1 MIGRNDS
8 SVREWRAAL
17 SAAPLPL
24 IFAAI
29 VIVSF
34 TGFSER
40 LRANEKALCASVAFH
55 ASEEISAS
63 MARLID
69 SGEGLSSEL
78 GSDPE
83 PGKGYIQTLSEAIL
97 RASPSVTGVSVAPS
111 AIVKY
116 HFPENGNESLIGH
129 DLLSNPERRDSLT
142 RAAELKTALVSGPF
156 ESVDGGSFL
165 FVRYPV
171 FSRDKLWGFVSLTID
186 SAKLFESF
194 NLESHYPGIRFA
206 ISGTSGKAAT
216 GESEQAPVD
225 RFLGGTAAVWSRG
238 GVSQRISLP
247 GAEWRIHVMP
257 FGGWTLVDPYLYILF
272 GAGLTASLILFF
284 VFYSR
289 ARLRKA
295 KAGNKESWLETSV
308 KAAGRDD
315 LARGD
320 KEANR
325 EKPARED
332 EKANGEEQPSGDE
345 AVKAVQIPEKVVIA
359 SRNADSGSEEARI
372 PATVLPTAA
381 SVEESPGRFD
391 QEPAMGSLF
400 PGLADIAK
408 HGGRQL
414 RFRGPA
420 VKGELYMPEASA
432 LASAGVLPLLKDAAP
447 EERPRPAPPE
457 QDAERE
463 PKPGPEPKT
472 PPKPAATP
480 GPAAPSGPVAAVPA
494 PKQEFLFSLEEEPS
508 REDCAI
514 LVVDD
519 SDANRDIMGRML
531 SLRGYHADFAGSGEE
546 AISLCAGR
554 QYDIIF
560 MDCFMPDMDGY
571 RTCAAIREKAPDSGA
586 KIIGMSARIGEQ
598 ELRRCRD
605 AGMDELLAKPFTMKQ
620 MLAHLDKGT

>member
-1 MIGRNDS
+1 
-8 SVREWRAAL
+8 VL

-34 TGFSER
+34 AVFSER
-40 LRANEKALCASVAFH
+40 LRANEKALCTSVAFH
-55 ASEEISAS
+55 AAEEVSAS
-63 MARLID
+63 MALLIE
-69 SGEGLSSEL
+69 SGGSLSDGLESNPA
-78 GSDPE
+78 PE
-83 PGKGYIQTLSEAIL
+83 KGYVQALSEKIL

-111 AIVKY
+111 AVVKY

-186 SAKLFESF
+186 FAKLFESF

-206 ISGTSGKAAT
+206 ISGSPDAVAT
-216 GESEQAPVD
+216 GGSEQASVD
-225 RFLGGTAAVWSRG
+225 RFLGGAAAAWNKG
-238 GVSQRISLP
+238 GVSQKISLP

-257 FGGWTLVDPYLYILF
+257 SRGWTLVDPYLYILF
-272 GAGLTASLILFF
+272 GAGLTASVILFF

-289 ARLRKA
+289 ARMRKIKA
-295 KAGNKESWLETSV
+295 KNKESWLETSV
-308 KAAGRDD
+308 KAAGGDD
-315 LARGD
+315 LTR
-320 KEANR
+320 KERA
-325 EKPARED
+325 
-332 EKANGEEQPSGDE
+332 ANGEKTVHEDKTANGGKTALGDE
-345 AVKAVQIPEKVVIA
+345 AAKVAQVPEIVGA
-359 SRNADSGSEEARI
+359 GSRNADTGEDEAQI
-372 PATVLPTAA
+372 AATILPAAA
-381 SVEESPGRFD
+381 SVEESPRRFD

-408 HGGRQL
+408 HGGREL

-432 LASAGVLPLLKDAAP
+432 SARMLPLLKDAVTEELPHPSPQGPKATP
-447 EERPRPAPPE
+447 ESRA
-457 QDAERE
+457 A
-463 PKPGPEPKT
+463 PEPK
-472 PPKPAATP
+472 AA
-480 GPAAPSGPVAAVPA
+480 SVAAVPP

-508 REDCAI
+508 RDNCAI

-546 AISLCAGR
+546 AISLCGHR
-554 QYDIIF
+554 RYNIIF

-571 RTCAAIREKAPDSGA
+571 KTCAAIREKAPDSGA

-620 MLAHLDKGT
+620 MLAHLDKRI

>member
-8 SVREWRAAL
+8 SVRERRAML

-34 TGFSER
+34 AAFSDR
-40 LRANEKALCASVAFH
+40 LRANEKALCTSVAFH
-55 ASEEISAS
+55 AAEEISAS

-69 SGEGLSSEL
+69 SGGLLS
-78 GSDPE
+78 GGVGANPAPE
-83 PGKGYIQTLSEAIL
+83 KGYIQALSEGIL

-142 RAAELKTALVSGPF
+142 RAAELKAALVSGPF
-156 ESVDGGSFL
+156 ESVDGGNFL
-165 FVRYPV
+165 FIRYPV
-171 FSRDKLWGFVSLTID
+171 FSGDKLWGFVSLTID
-186 SAKLFESF
+186 FAKLFESF

-206 ISGTSGKAAT
+206 ISGLPDAAAT

-225 RFLGGTAAVWSRG
+225 RFLGGATAAWNRA
-238 GVSQRISLP
+238 GVSQKISLP
-247 GAEWRIHVMP
+247 GAEWRIYAVP
-257 FGGWTLVDPYLYILF
+257 FRGWTLVDPYLYILF
-272 GAGLTASLILFF
+272 GAGLTASVILFF
-284 VFYSR
+284 IFYSR
-289 ARLRKA
+289 ARMRKV
-295 KAGNKESWLETSV
+295 KAENKESWLETSV
-308 KAAGRDD
+308 KAAGRDG
-315 LARGD
+315 LAQGN
-320 KEANR
+320 KAANR
-325 EKPARED
+325 GKTARDD
-332 EKANGEEQPSGDE
+332 EKASGEKTAHGD
-345 AVKAVQIPEKVVIA
+345 KAAKVVQVPEKIE
-359 SRNADSGSEEARI
+359 SGSRSAETGRGGAQI
-372 PATVLPTAA
+372 AATILPAAV
-381 SVEESPGRFD
+381 SVEVSPPRFD
-391 QEPAMGSLF
+391 QEPAMGNLF

-408 HGGRQL
+408 HGGREL

-432 LASAGVLPLLKDAAP
+432 SAGMLPLLKDAVP
-447 EERPRPAPPE
+447 EERPHPAPPGH
-457 QDAERE
+457 DAA
-463 PKPGPEPKT
+463 PGPKA
-472 PPKPAATP
+472 PPKLDAAP
-480 GPAAPSGPVAAVPA
+480 GPDTAPVVAVPP

-546 AISLCAGR
+546 AISLCEHR
-554 QYDIIF
+554 RYNIIF

-598 ELRRCRD
+598 ELRRCKD

-620 MLAHLDKGT
+620 MLAHLDKRS

>member
-1 MIGRNDS
+1 M
-8 SVREWRAAL
+8 L

-34 TGFSER
+34 TAFSER
-40 LRANEKALCASVAFH
+40 LRASEKALCTSVAFH
-55 ASEEISAS
+55 ASEEVSAS
-63 MARLID
+63 MARLIE
-69 SGEGLSSEL
+69 SGGSLSDGL
-78 GSDPE
+78 GSNPVPE
-83 PGKGYIQTLSEAIL
+83 KGYVQAVSEKIL

-186 SAKLFESF
+186 FVKLFESF

-206 ISGTSGKAAT
+206 ISGSPEAVAT
-216 GESEQAPVD
+216 GEPEQAPVD
-225 RFLGGTAAVWSRG
+225 RFLGGAAAAWNKG
-238 GVSQRISLP
+238 GVSQKISLP

-257 FGGWTLVDPYLYILF
+257 FRGWTLVDPYLYILF
-272 GAGLTASLILFF
+272 GAGLTASVILFF

-289 ARLRKA
+289 DRTRKV
-295 KAGNKESWLETSV
+295 KTGNKESWLETSV
-308 KAAGRDD
+308 KVAGRDD
-315 LARGD
+315 LTRG
-320 KEANR
+320 ERAANG
-325 EKPARED
+325 KKTVRED
-332 EKANGEEQPSGDE
+332 KAANGGKTALGDGAAKVVQVPEKVGTSSRNMDTGGDE
-345 AVKAVQIPEKVVIA
+345 AQIAATIL
-359 SRNADSGSEEARI
+359 
-372 PATVLPTAA
+372 PAAA
-381 SVEESPGRFD
+381 SVEESPRRFD

-408 HGGRQL
+408 HGGREL

-432 LASAGVLPLLKDAAP
+432 SARMLPLLQDAVT
-447 EERPRPAPPE
+447 EERPHPSPS
-457 QDAERE
+457 E
-463 PKPGPEPKT
+463 PK
-472 PPKPAATP
+472 ATP
-480 GPAAPSGPVAAVPA
+480 ESRAASVSAVPP

-546 AISLCAGR
+546 AISLCER
-554 QYDIIF
+554 RRYNIIF

-571 RTCAAIREKAPDSGA
+571 KTCAAIREKAPGSGA

-620 MLAHLDKGT
+620 MLAHLDKRS